1 MADQRI
7 KLVISGR
14 EYPMEADSP
23 QTERLMRLAAEEVD
37 KLLNDLGRRYAGTSF
52 EDKLMI
58 VAVQKAASNLL
69 LQKKLQDFESET
81 AALGQELDAYLE
93 GEEEK

>member
-1 MADQRI
+1 MAEQRI
-7 KLVISGR
+7 KLVICGR

-37 KLLNDLGRRYAGTSF
+37 RLLSDLGRRYAETSL

-58 VAVQKAASNLL
+58 IAVQRVASNLL
-69 LQKKLQDFESET
+69 MQKKLQDLESET
-81 AALGQELDAYLE
+81 TALGQELSAYLE
-93 GEEEK
+93 GEKEK

>member
-7 KLVISGR
+7 KLVICGR

-37 KLLNDLGRRYAGTSF
+37 KLLSELGRRYAGTSF

-69 LQKKLQDFESET
+69 LQKKLQDLDGET
-81 AALGQELDAYLE
+81 ASLVQELSAYLD
-93 GEEEK
+93 GEKEK